1 MTLLVSTESEIRPP
15 LCVTLTGFKVKC
27 IDCVYSSACAEGTLK
42 CYKEFQNMAVMLL
55 QTLQLSFVYFEY
67 FVVLLLLWM
76 RLAGWF
82 KTSTIF
88 LNYATFRESLHR
100 YVVICARLD
109 ESVLSKFIL
118 ISVYLAF
125 I

>member
-1 MTLLVSTESEIRPP
+1 MY
-15 LCVTLTGFKVKC
+15 

-42 CYKEFQNMAVMLL
+42 CCEEFQNIAMMLL

-67 FVVLLLLWM
+67 FVVLHRLWV

-82 KTSTIF
+82 KTSR
-88 LNYATFRESLHR
+88 NYATFRDSLHR

-109 ESVLSKFIL
+109 ESVLSTFIL